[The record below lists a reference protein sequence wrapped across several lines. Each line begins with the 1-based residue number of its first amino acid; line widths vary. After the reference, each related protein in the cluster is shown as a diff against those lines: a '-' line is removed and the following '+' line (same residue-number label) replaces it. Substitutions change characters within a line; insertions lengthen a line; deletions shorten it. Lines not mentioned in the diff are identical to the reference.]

1 MSNCQ
6 IKVAHL
12 AALALLGGA
21 TAFAIPES
29 APVYTFCE
37 EERNDCCEY
46 PQYINAEDAIDE
58 GSDPERSARDCFY
71 ITGTLKEDCIWD
83 IEPKCA
89 LRVYDKPH
97 PARNSSGGVI
107 AGQFCEPILH
117 SSDNFGWIYDVV
129 PIDGAIR
136 MGVAAFQDAFDG
148 SINGLNNNARHG
160 EYGEVTVKLY
170 YGGFPET
177 TTGSREAVQEVR
189 ADDCYVFQF
198 NGNDALRVSF
208 IIPNDVQVVDIQCCD
223 DTGTVG
229 VCYDIDFYHISGLDP
244 LGAYAVQVVGGLTPG
259 CDYDKTDTV
268 VGIYNKQCFQ
278 IAIDDDGG
286 QDPYSQVVAYAEVDG
301 TLVVAVTGKGDENFN
316 GLLDSGEPSYD
327 FFLKQLRIRGQVP
340 SDTEF
345 CPGSSTGHC
354 ECDDC
359 GGDGDVIRYS
369 RAVWDDSRYAN
380 WFSPG
385 NPPESRVDH
394 GVCGGYCIKIT
405 PAEDGHGSPGGGG
418 TVVDA
423 NRVDINGDE
432 HINASDLALLLSFWG
447 PVQR

>member
-37 EERNDCCEY
+37 EERNDSCEY

-58 GSDPERSARDCFY
+58 GSNPVRSARDCFY

-89 LRVYDKPH
+89 LRVYDKPQ
-97 PARNSSGGVI
+97 PARNASGNPI
-107 AGQFCEPILH
+107 AGQFCEPILR
-117 SSDNFGWIYDVV
+117 SSDNFGWIRGVT

-136 MGVAAFQDAFDG
+136 LGVAAFQDAFDG

-160 EYGEVTVKLY
+160 EFGEVTVKLY

-177 TTGSREAVQEVR
+177 AGSRDAVEVR
-189 ADDCYVFQF
+189 ADDSYVFQF

-208 IIPNDVQVVDIQCCD
+208 IIPNDVQIVDIQCCD

-229 VCYDIDFYHISGLDP
+229 VCYDIDFYHIRGLTP
-244 LGAYAVQVVGGLTPG
+244 LAPYAVQVVGGLTPG
-259 CDYDKTDTV
+259 CDYTKTDTV

-278 IAIDDDGG
+278 IAFDDDGG
-286 QDPYSQVVAYAEVDG
+286 QDPYSELVTYAEMDG
-301 TLVVAVTGKGDENFN
+301 TMVIAVSGKGDADFN
-316 GLLDSGEPSYD
+316 GLLDSAQDSYQ
-327 FFLKQLRIRGQVP
+327 FFLKTLRIRGHVP
-340 SDTEF
+340 PDTQF
-345 CPGSSTGHC
+345 YPGSSTGHC

-359 GGDGDVIRYS
+359 GGDGDVIRYARS
-369 RAVWDDSRYAN
+369 VWDNALYAA

-394 GVCGGYCIKIT
+394 GVCGGYTIKVS
-405 PAEDGHGSPGGGG
+405 PAVNGSSHPGGGS
-418 TVVDA
+418 VVDA
-423 NRVDINGDE
+423 TRVDINGDH